1 MSRLAT
7 PASPE
12 ALPSD
17 LVDDY
22 LLVIRERYSITF
34 EGLVSHNAPAPQ
46 EQLDAITSLW
56 DMLGVPES
64 LWLDELAFIVE
75 PDLFTYILNR
85 CNVVHATFAQ
95 FEDSMASAFLR

>member
-1 MSRLAT
+1 MNRLAAT
-7 PASPE
+7 SPD

-34 EGLVSHNAPAPQ
+34 EGLVSHSAPTPQ
-46 EQLDAITSLW
+46 EQLDAVTSLW

-75 PDLFTYILNR
+75 PDLFTYVLSR
-85 CNVVHATFAQ
+85 CAAQHATFAH
-95 FEDSMASAFLR
+95 FENALACIFPR